1 MVCQA
6 GAVFEP
12 RMSAT
17 AEKLQAR
24 LEDLPEGSK
33 RRRVLESARRFKSSW
48 VELGGMLNEVRR
60 DGLWREWGYASFEAY
75 CTKELFIRKQTAEKL
90 TMSYAFMERHEPELV
105 RRDERAPAPLR
116 PVPSF
121 EVIDVLSRAEASG
134 RLDEDG
140 WREIREDVLDRPTT
154 PAVLNRQLTERYGAP
169 PPSEQPP
176 EEERL
181 RKLAA
186 QALRLATACDAERKV
201 PRAVAERMQG
211 VAEDLAALVQK
222 TARV

>member
-1 MVCQA
+1 
-6 GAVFEP
+6 
-12 RMSAT
+12 
-17 AEKLQAR
+17 
-24 LEDLPEGSK
+24 
-33 RRRVLESARRFKSSW
+33 
-48 VELGGMLNEVRR
+48 MLNEVRR
-60 DGLWREWGYASFEAY
+60 EGLWREWGYSSFDTY

-105 RRDERAPAPLR
+105 RNEERAPRALR

-121 EVIDVLSRAEASG
+121 EVIDVLSRAEAAG

-140 WREIREDVLDRPTT
+140 WREMREDVLERSTT

-169 PPSEQPP
+169 PPPEQPP

-186 QALRLATACDAERKV
+186 LASRLAAACNAERRV
-201 PRAVAERMQG
+201 PSAVAERMQR
-211 VAEDLAALVQK
+211 VAEDLAEIVK
-222 TARV
+222 RTARV